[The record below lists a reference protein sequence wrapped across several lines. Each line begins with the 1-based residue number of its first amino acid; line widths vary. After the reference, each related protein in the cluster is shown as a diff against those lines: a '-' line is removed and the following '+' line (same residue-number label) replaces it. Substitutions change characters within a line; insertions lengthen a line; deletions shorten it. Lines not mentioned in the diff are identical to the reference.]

1 MLTLIRLSF
10 ESEEFGF
17 LCHAELNILVKTTT
31 MNSIFRKAQAE
42 RREQEFFQKNLALD
56 FSVVRL

>member
-1 MLTLIRLSF
+1 MQSFNEAKTLTLV
-10 ESEEFGF
+10 ES
-17 LCHAELNILVKTTT
+17 KT
-31 MNSIFRKAQAE
+31 QAV